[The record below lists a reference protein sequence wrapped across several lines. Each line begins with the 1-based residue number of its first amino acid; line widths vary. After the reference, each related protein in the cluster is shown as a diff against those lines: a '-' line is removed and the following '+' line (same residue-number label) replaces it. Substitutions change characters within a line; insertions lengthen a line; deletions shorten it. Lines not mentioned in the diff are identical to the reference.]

1 MCKCTRMQHVHV
13 LVLLRK
19 FKYSFNAKIWS
30 ILRTVAQFRTTSRY
44 LPGGINKTTKNL
56 GQHSQCSGQDGSQTP
71 QKKDKC
77 GRWNQ
82 ITLLLSVNSDTSALL
97 VSAVSVTA
105 ECKYTRALSWNLK
118 IHFGLGVARKAG
130 NHFTMP
136 FRVM

>member
-1 MCKCTRMQHVHV
+1 V

-56 GQHSQCSGQDGSQTP
+56 RQHGDPDKTP
-71 QKKDKC
+71 AGHLRKKDKC

-105 ECKYTRALSWNLK
+105 ECKNIRALSWNLK
-118 IHFGLGVARKAG
+118 IHFGLGVARRAG
-130 NHFTMP
+130 NHFAML